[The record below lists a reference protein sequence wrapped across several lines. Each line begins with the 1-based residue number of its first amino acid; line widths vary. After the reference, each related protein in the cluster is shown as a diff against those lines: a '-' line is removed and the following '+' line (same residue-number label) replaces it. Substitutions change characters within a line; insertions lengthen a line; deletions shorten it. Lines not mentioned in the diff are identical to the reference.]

1 MELLLQACMTILG
14 LIASQ
19 FDGAQQLENGATS
32 AQHTMPQREDMGRL
46 RSARLRLTVA
56 SMRMTQGLRGGRCC
70 EDLRG
75 AQRLRSV
82 HWCTLLSSKSFLS
95 QGELKLAEIA
105 QLSAG

>member
-56 SMRMTQGLRGGRCC
+56 SMRMTQGAAGRSMLRGPQRCA
-70 EDLRG
+70 E
-75 AQRLRSV
+75 ATQRALV
-82 HWCTLLSSKSFLS
+82 HPSFK
-95 QGELKLAEIA
+95 QELPEPRRAET
-105 QLSAG
+105 G